1 MLSRLVLLLTAPLL
15 LYQGRRVRRTT
26 PRLPEP
32 PGDRAGCT
40 RQTDKPI
47 LRLLLL
53 GDSAIAGV
61 GSTSQQEAVTGQLT
75 RLLAEQYDLQW
86 QLIARSSLT
95 CAQVLELLRESQLDM
110 PQVDAVL
117 VSVGVNDVTRRTTLR
132 QWREDLRAMT
142 SYLVEVLG
150 AQSVLYTALPPM
162 HKFPALPQPLRW
174 FVGQQAQQL
183 NHALTQHCRQQTQ
196 TELLN
201 FDVPYEPKYIATDG
215 YHPSAVAA
223 QIWAQK
229 AVRQLMKKHS
239 DKGVQ

>member
-1 MLSRLVLLLTAPLL
+1 MLSRLALLLTAPLL
-15 LYQGRRVRRTT
+15 LYQGRRVRSTT
-26 PRLPEP
+26 IRLPEP
-32 PGDRAGCT
+32 PGDRAGHSANPQQ
-40 RQTDKPI
+40 RK

-61 GSTSQQEAVTGQLT
+61 GSASQQEAVTGQLT
-75 RLLAEQYDLQW
+75 SVLAERYDLQW

-117 VSVGVNDVTRRTTLR
+117 VSVGVNDVTRRTPLS
-132 QWREDLRAMT
+132 QWRKDVCAMT

-150 AQSVLYTALPPM
+150 AHAVLYTALPPM

-183 NHALTQHCRQQTQ
+183 NHARQQHCQQQTQ

-223 QIWAQK
+223 QIWAKAAAQRLAQK
-229 AVRQLMKKHS
+229 H
-239 DKGVQ
+239 

>member
-1 MLSRLVLLLTAPLL
+1 VFSRLALVVAAPVL
-15 LYQGRRVRRTT
+15 LYQGRRVRSTT
-26 PRLPEP
+26 IRLPEP
-32 PGDRAGCT
+32 PGDRAGHSANPQQ
-40 RQTDKPI
+40 RK

-61 GSTSQQEAVTGQLT
+61 GSASQQEAVTGQLT
-75 RLLAEQYDLQW
+75 SVLAEHYDLQW

-95 CAQVLELLRESQLDM
+95 CAQVLQLLRESELQL

-117 VSVGVNDVTRRTTLR
+117 VSVGVNDVTRRTPLS
-132 QWREDLRAMT
+132 QWRMDLRAMT
-142 SYLVEVLG
+142 EYLVEHLG
-150 AQSVLYTALPPM
+150 AQKVLYTALPPM

-174 FVGQQAQQL
+174 FVGQQAKQL
-183 NHALTQHCRQQTQ
+183 NYALKQHCQQQTH

-223 QIWAQK
+223 QIWAKAAAQRLAQK
-229 AVRQLMKKHS
+229 H
-239 DKGVQ
+239 